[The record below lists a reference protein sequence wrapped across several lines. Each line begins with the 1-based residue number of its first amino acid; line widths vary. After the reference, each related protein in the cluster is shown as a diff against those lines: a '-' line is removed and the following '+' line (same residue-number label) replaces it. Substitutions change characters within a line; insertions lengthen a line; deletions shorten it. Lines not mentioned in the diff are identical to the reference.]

1 MLKTYRIPAVLA
13 ATIIALALIGILL
26 FALLERPGPDT
37 KDKIVLAHDK
47 GAMPAFQQ
55 SFARQADKAAEAA
68 GYGFDPVAS
77 ETTDLFISQMKA
89 SLPTRDAPEMFVW
102 WAGERVRQLVE
113 NELVIDITH
122 LWDKHAGDYPAS
134 IRKAYTMD
142 GKVYGFPYSIE
153 YWPVWYNKPL
163 FERLDIKV
171 PETWP
176 EFIRACEVLKAHSI
190 PPVLSSLQHKW
201 YAFVWFEELL
211 IGEDP
216 DFYERLCRGKARYD
230 APQVRKAFALWG
242 DMIRKE
248 YFTEPGAHMFT
259 NAGHMW
265 HTEQFGMV
273 LCGSWYYSTVLLP
286 QGVKAADIGSFIL
299 PSHNADAGRN
309 IVMESGP
316 VFTARNAKRKEAA
329 EKIVDWWMGPE
340 GSRHFARIFKTYS
353 ANRHVGAGHLP
364 AAKRRID
371 RMIKARNYR
380 ILNRYW
386 EAAPTPVVRRAIDL
400 FARFILNPDEVDPV
414 IRGLVAAAEAARL
427 DKRADKNRGLA
438 HE

>member
-1 MLKTYRIPAVLA
+1 MHKTYRIFAAAAV
-13 ATIIALALIGILL
+13 IIALAAIGIITCW
-26 FALLERPGPDT
+26 LLERPAPNT

-47 GAMPAFQQ
+47 GAMPGFQQ
-55 SFARQADKAAEAA
+55 SFVRQAEKAAQAA
-68 GYGFDPVAS
+68 GCGFDPVAS

-89 SLPTRDAPEMFVW
+89 SLPSRDAPEMFVW

-113 NELVIDITH
+113 NDLVTDISH
-122 LWDKHAGDYPAS
+122 LWDKHAGEYPKSVREAYS
-134 IRKAYTMD
+134 ID
-142 GKVYGFPYSIE
+142 GRVYGFPYSIE

-163 FERLDIKV
+163 FERLNIKV

-190 PPVLSSLQHKW
+190 KPVLSSLQHKW

-216 DFYERLCRGKARYD
+216 DFYEELCQGRARYD
-230 APQVRKAFALWG
+230 APQVRKAFSLWG
-242 DMIRKE
+242 DMIRNG

-273 LCGSWYYSTVLLP
+273 LCGSWYYSTVLLA
-286 QGVKAADIGSFIL
+286 QGVKADEIGSFIL
-299 PSHNADAGRN
+299 PSHNPAAGRN

-316 VFTARNAKRKEAA
+316 VFTAKNAVHKKDA

-340 GSRHFARIFKTYS
+340 GSRHFARVFKTYS
-353 ANRHVGAGHLP
+353 ANRQVGTGHLP
-364 AAKRRID
+364 AAKQRIAD
-371 RMIKARNYR
+371 TIEAQNYR

-386 EAAPTPVVRRAIDL
+386 EAAPTPVVNRAIDL
-400 FARFILNPDEVDPV
+400 FARFILNPDEVEPV
-414 IRGLVAAAEAARL
+414 IRGLVAAAEADRT
-427 DKRADKNRGLA
+427 DKNQGFAR
-438 HE
+438 E